1 MVSMSKV
8 KLNSYDDL
16 FGKSETPDSDIVE
29 IPLAELHEFKDHPFK
44 IVDDD
49 SMQEL
54 ADSIRLHGVMVPA
67 IVRQRTK
74 GGYELIAGHRRKR
87 ASELAG
93 KKTLPAYIRV
103 YDDDE
108 AIWTMVDSNLQR
120 ENILLSEKARAYQM
134 KYEALKHQGIQAGGN
149 TLDKLGETANE
160 SGKTIQRY
168 IWLARLSDEL
178 LEMVDKKRIPFG
190 QGVDISFLNIEE
202 QTWVYQLLSASK
214 TRISSAAS
222 KKLKALSQANELTKD
237 KVRNLLL
244 VSTVKRKP
252 LTIGA
257 DKLAKY
263 FPEDM
268 DVAQMEVTIIN
279 LLEKWK
285 EKYE

>member
-16 FGKSETPDSDIVE
+16 FGTVEAGCSDVVDV
-29 IPLAELHEFKDHPFK
+29 PLDELYEFKNHPFK
-44 IVDDD
+44 IVDDE
-49 SMQEL
+49 SMLEL
-54 ADSIRLHGVMVPA
+54 AQSIRLHGVMVPA
-67 IVRQRTK
+67 IVRKRAE
-74 GGYELIAGHRRKR
+74 GGFELVSGHRRKR

-93 KKTLPAYIRV
+93 KKTLPVYIRS

-149 TLDKLGETANE
+149 TLDKIGVTANE

-190 QGVDISFLNIEE
+190 QGVDISFLNSDE
-202 QTWVYQLLSASK
+202 QTWVYRVLDSSK
-214 TRISSAAS
+214 VRITSTSS
-222 KKLKALSQANELTKD
+222 KKLKILSQTNELTEEE
-237 KVRNLLL
+237 VRNLLL
-244 VSTVKRKP
+244 SPTVKRKP

-268 DVAQMEVTIIN
+268 DAAQMEDTILN

>member
-149 TLDKLGETANE
+149 TLDKLGATANE

-190 QGVDISFLNIEE
+190 QGVDISFLNPEE
-202 QTWVYQLLSASK
+202 QIWVYRVLSTSRF
-214 TRISSAAS
+214 RITSTVS
-222 KKLKALSQANELTKD
+222 KKLKMLSQTNELTEEE
-237 KVRNLLL
+237 VGNLLL
-244 VSTVKRKP
+244 IPTVKRKP
-252 LTIGA
+252 LTIGT

-268 DVAQMEVTIIN
+268 DVAQIEDTIFR
-279 LLEKWK
+279 LLDQWK

>member
-16 FGKSETPDSDIVE
+16 FGRAEPIDADIVE
-29 IPLAELHEFKDHPFK
+29 IPLIELHEFKGHPFK

-49 SMQEL
+49 SMYEL

-67 IVRQRTK
+67 IVRPRTE

-93 KKTLPAYIRV
+93 KKTLPVHIRA

-120 ENILLSEKARAYQM
+120 EKMLLSEKARAYQM
-134 KYEALKHQGIQAGGN
+134 KYQALKHQGIASGGN
-149 TLDKLGETANE
+149 SLDILGMAAKE

-178 LEMVDKKRIPFG
+178 LDLVDKRQIPFG
-190 QGVDISFLNIEE
+190 QGVDLSFLNSEE
-202 QTWVYQLLSASK
+202 QIWVYQVFNVTNPK
-214 TRISSAAS
+214 ISSKIS
-222 KKLKALSQANELTKD
+222 KKMKSLSQAHELTEELVKE
-237 KVRNLLL
+237 LLAIP
-244 VSTVKRKP
+244 VKKNKS
-252 LTIGA
+252 LTIRQ
-257 DKLAKY
+257 DKLEKY
-263 FPEDM
+263 FPEGTE
-268 DVAQMEVTIIN
+268 VSEMEELIYK
-279 LLEKWK
+279 LLDQWK
-285 EKYE
+285 EEYK